1 MNAVTESFA
10 IIDSF
15 KTRAEAV
22 SAQVE
27 RVATK
32 ELATELIVRLLHS
45 EGVQDKSHCYAV
57 WAESRMIG
65 SAAKQQLQSA
75 VPGLTFERHPRACG

>member
-1 MNAVTESFA
+1 MSA
-10 IIDSF
+10 IIESSALIESF

-32 ELATELIVRLLHS
+32 ELAMELVVRLLHQEAWTTS
-45 EGVQDKSHCYAV
+45 
-57 WAESRMIG
+57 
-65 SAAKQQLQSA
+65 
-75 VPGLTFERHPRACG
+75 LTATPYGRQVR